1 MTPEQID
8 RALAEAARRSPPQEV
23 DAGVIE
29 RAKASLASS
38 LEPVRPL
45 RSSRVFLAI
54 LFIISAAVAVLGA
67 VVFGVRGLPVLSAI
81 QRAVIFPMLIAAA
94 AVAGIASVRE
104 MRPAAGRRIGS
115 LALALSILVP
125 LAAFAFLFRSYD
137 PGNFVPDGVKC
148 LTAGLACAIPAAIIA
163 ALVLRRGFVLD
174 WPAAGIAAGTL
185 AGLAGIGMLELHCP
199 ILKAP
204 HIMVWHVAVVWISGL
219 GGWLAGWMVQTAK
232 RRSG

>member
-8 RALAEAARRSPPQEV
+8 RVLAEAARRSPPQEV
-23 DAGVIE
+23 DAGVVE
-29 RAKASLASS
+29 RAKALVASS
-38 LEPVRPL
+38 LQPVRPL
-45 RSSRVFLAI
+45 GSSRAFEGI
-54 LFIISAAVAVLGA
+54 LMVIFAAVAVLGA
-67 VVFGVRGLPVLSAI
+67 VVFGVSGFRVLSAA

-94 AVAGIASVRE
+94 AMAAIAGVRE
-104 MRPAAGRRIGS
+104 MRPAGGRRIGS

-148 LTAGLACAIPAAIIA
+148 LTAGLACAIPAAIVIG
-163 ALVLRRGFVLD
+163 LLLRRGFVLD
-174 WPAAGIAAGTL
+174 WPAAGLAAGTL

-204 HIMVWHVAVVWISGL
+204 HIMLWHVAVVWVSGI
-219 GGWLAGWMVQTAK
+219 GGWLAGCIAQRIKHA
-232 RRSG
+232 